1 MLIFRL
7 RRSGRVLL
15 PWILGLAAH
24 LGLACLNGKETFERS
39 FDTVWNTVNES
50 FWDEDFNG
58 VDWEQVGARYR
69 RELGRI
75 EDRRDLAVLLQS
87 MLDELGQSHFQ
98 ILNAPSDPWFLAPE
112 GGYTGIYLKY
122 TSGGTY
128 VVRVEPGSVAHGEGI
143 QVGWKLKSIDGKSTR
158 RIIQSIQR
166 ADIPEK
172 RKSFLIQLNL
182 GIRING
188 STGKQ
193 LRTDWYPSHGRVVR
207 IDLTPARD
215 ERELSEPIGFLPGQ
229 RLEYEET
236 YLRDR
241 ALYLR
246 FNYFMP
252 ALMEKIRRA
261 IETAEG
267 RAIGLIL
274 DLRGNYGG
282 LTIMAAGIAG
292 LLIEEPTRLGKMTM
306 RKGHLNYQGYP
317 QEKRFTGP
325 VAILIDHCSISTAE
339 MLAAGLQEAGRA
351 RLFGEVS
358 QGNSL
363 PSLFKKLPSGDVLQY
378 AMGDFTTPKGIR
390 IENNGVVP
398 DVLIDPE
405 PEALAAGMD
414 IPLQSALEWLGITLS
429 LEGDDE
435 V

>member
-24 LGLACLNGKETFERS
+24 SGLACLNGKETFERS
-39 FDTVWNTVNES
+39 FDMVWNTVNES

-58 VDWEQVGARYR
+58 VDWERVGARYR

-75 EDRRDLAVLLQS
+75 KDRRDLAVLLQS

-98 ILNAPSDPWFLAPE
+98 ILNAPSDPWFVAPG

-122 TSGGTY
+122 TPEGTY
-128 VVRVEPGSVAHGEGI
+128 VARIEPGSVAHEEGI
-143 QVGWKLKSIDGKSTR
+143 QVGWKLKSINGKSTG

-182 GIRING
+182 GVRING
-188 STGKQ
+188 SAGKQ
-193 LRTDWYPSHGRVVR
+193 LRTDWYPSHGRAVR
-207 IDLTPARD
+207 IYLTPARD

-292 LLIEEPTRLGKMTM
+292 LLIEEATQLGKMTM
-306 RKGHLNYQGYP
+306 RKGHVYYQGYP

-325 VAILIDHCSISTAE
+325 VAILIDNCSISTAE

-390 IENNGVVP
+390 IEKNGVVP
-398 DVLIDPE
+398 DVLIE
-405 PEALAAGMD
+405 PDAEALAAGVD
-414 IPLQSALEWLGITLS
+414 IPLQSALQWLGITLS

>member
-1 MLIFRL
+1 M
-7 RRSGRVLL
+7 
-15 PWILGLAAH
+15 
-24 LGLACLNGKETFERS
+24 
-39 FDTVWNTVNES
+39 
-50 FWDEDFNG
+50 
-58 VDWEQVGARYR
+58 
-69 RELGRI
+69 
-75 EDRRDLAVLLQS
+75 
-87 MLDELGQSHFQ
+87 
-98 ILNAPSDPWFLAPE
+98 
-112 GGYTGIYLKY
+112 
-122 TSGGTY
+122 
-128 VVRVEPGSVAHGEGI
+128 
-143 QVGWKLKSIDGKSTR
+143 
-158 RIIQSIQR
+158 
-166 ADIPEK
+166 
-172 RKSFLIQLNL
+172 
-182 GIRING
+182 
-188 STGKQ
+188 
-193 LRTDWYPSHGRVVR
+193 
-207 IDLTPARD
+207 
-215 ERELSEPIGFLPGQ
+215 
-229 RLEYEET
+229 
-236 YLRDR
+236 RDR

-282 LTIMAAGIAG
+282 LIIMAAGIAG

-306 RKGHLNYQGYP
+306 RKGHMNYQGYP

-363 PSLFKKLPSGDVLQY
+363 PSLLKKLPSGDVLQY

-390 IENNGVVP
+390 IEKNGVVP

>member
-7 RRSGRVLL
+7 RLVRRVLL
-15 PWILGLAAH
+15 PWILGVVAH
-24 LGLACLNGKETFERS
+24 FGLAGLSGKETFERS
-39 FDTVWNTVNES
+39 FDMVWNTVNES

-58 VDWEQVGARYR
+58 VDWERVGDRYR
-69 RELGRI
+69 RKLGRI
-75 EDRRDLAVLLQS
+75 EDRKDLAVLLQS

-98 ILNAPSDPWFLAPE
+98 ILNAPSDPWFETPG

-122 TSGGTY
+122 TPEGTY
-128 VVRVEPGSVAHGEGI
+128 VARIEPGSVAHEEGI
-143 QVGWKLKSIDGKSTR
+143 KVGWKLKSIDGKSTG

-193 LRTDWYPSHGRVVR
+193 LRTDWYPSHGRAVR
-207 IDLTPARD
+207 IYLTPARD
-215 ERELSEPIGFLPGQ
+215 VRKISEPIGFLPGQ

-236 YLRDR
+236 YFRDR
-241 ALYLR
+241 ALYIR

-252 ALMEKIRRA
+252 ALMEKIRHA

-282 LTIMAAGIAG
+282 LTIMATGIAG
-292 LLIEEPTRLGKMTM
+292 LLIEEATQLGKMTM
-306 RKGHLNYQGYP
+306 RKGHLYMQGYP

-325 VAILIDHCSISTAE
+325 VAILIDNCSISTAE
-339 MLAAGLQEAGRA
+339 MLAAGLMEAGRA

-363 PSLFKKLPSGDVLQY
+363 PSLFKKLPSGDILQY

-398 DVLIDPE
+398 DVLIDPD
-405 PEALAAGMD
+405 PEALAAGVD
-414 IPLQSALEWLGITLS
+414 IPLQSALEWLGIQLS

-435 V
+435 A

>member
-39 FDTVWNTVNES
+39 FDMVWNTVNES

-98 ILNAPSDPWFLAPE
+98 ILNAPSDPWFLAPG

-122 TSGGTY
+122 TPGGTY

-188 STGKQ
+188 STEKQ

-215 ERELSEPIGFLPGQ
+215 KRELSEPI
-229 RLEYEET
+229 
-236 YLRDR
+236 
-241 ALYLR
+241 
-246 FNYFMP
+246 
-252 ALMEKIRRA
+252 
-261 IETAEG
+261 
-267 RAIGLIL
+267 
-274 DLRGNYGG
+274 
-282 LTIMAAGIAG
+282 
-292 LLIEEPTRLGKMTM
+292 
-306 RKGHLNYQGYP
+306 
-317 QEKRFTGP
+317 
-325 VAILIDHCSISTAE
+325 
-339 MLAAGLQEAGRA
+339 
-351 RLFGEVS
+351 
-358 QGNSL
+358 
-363 PSLFKKLPSGDVLQY
+363 
-378 AMGDFTTPKGIR
+378 
-390 IENNGVVP
+390 
-398 DVLIDPE
+398 
-405 PEALAAGMD
+405 
-414 IPLQSALEWLGITLS
+414 
-429 LEGDDE
+429 
-435 V
+435 